1 MKYFE
6 ELKQFIDWLFK
17 FCANF
22 DLSWCAD
29 DMTAEVIV
37 YTKFLNERQLGI
49 LYDNFKN
56 YSCAKVE
63 EKANKICIF
72 FD

>member
-6 ELKQFIDWLFK
+6 ELKHFIDWLFR
-17 FCANF
+17 FCADF
-22 DLSWCAD
+22 DFSWCAD

-37 YTKFLNERQLGI
+37 FIKSLNERQLDI
-49 LYDNFKN
+49 LYDNIKD